1 MTMETYKSVRSWWI
15 VLYPT
20 NAILH
25 TTIYD
30 QWSSLTQFM
39 VSLTT
44 RDTPR
49 FLVASQRDG
58 DADDDDDGD
67 GDKDKDD
74 DEP

>member
-1 MTMETYKSVRSWWI
+1 
-15 VLYPT
+15 
-20 NAILH
+20 
-25 TTIYD
+25 
-30 QWSSLTQFM
+30 M